1 MERKNVRGIV
11 LGYLRLACSRVSCR
25 DCEDSLARILGDGD
39 VERGR
44 EIIDK
49 IVLSAEKE
57 VKKDR

>member
-1 MERKNVRGIV
+1 MERNIRGIV
-11 LGYLRLACSRVSCR
+11 LGYLRLACSSVSYR

-39 VERGR
+39 TEKGR
-44 EIIDK
+44 KIIDT